1 VSITQVYETTIL
13 DTSGQFGFACM
24 VIPSHATSVR
34 LGEDRESS
42 QGLVAELLGLSVD
55 SPSPPS
61 LDLATMLAILIAREQ
76 GDETYENYIRF
87 SEYVSYARVIPF
99 EQSPLGA
106 ESLAAIAANAVKGG
120 TVTIGTT
127 IGFMAAGPTPLLLIT
142 VPAGIIL
149 CGAAVSFS
157 KWIEENR
164 SVIWSKL
171 LGVRTSRSAKR
182 VKVAK
187 KVASSAHNT
196 VVRADG

>member
-1 VSITQVYETTIL
+1 
-13 DTSGQFGFACM
+13 M
-24 VIPSHATSVR
+24 
-34 LGEDRESS
+34 
-42 QGLVAELLGLSVD
+42 VAELLGLNVE
-55 SPSPPS
+55 SPPRAG
-61 LDLATMLAILIAREQ
+61 LDLATILAILIARDQ
-76 GDETYENYIRF
+76 GDKNYEGYSRF
-87 SEYVSYARVIPF
+87 AEYVSYARVIPF

-120 TVTIGTT
+120 TVTIGAT
-127 IGFMAAGPTPLLLIT
+127 IGFIAAGPTSLLLIT

-171 LGVRTSRSAKR
+171 LGVRTSRSVER
-182 VKVAK
+182 VEPVAQES
-187 KVASSAHNT
+187 VPPAHNP